1 MEQEKFDVKD
11 VKVYRTKEGTFFEIA
26 VALLLLIAWTIS
38 LCFEWTTPLDFIGI
52 HLHTLSFSLMA
63 VFLMVCAYHPRFIHL
78 NSFGS
83 RGYSNI
89 RQVEIAI
96 RMARV
101 FGVEFALFVL
111 VLNILSVMGIGMS
124 DVVAIPFVIV
134 ILGTT
139 FCFLLLVHKAK

>member
-1 MEQEKFDVKD
+1 M
-11 VKVYRTKEGTFFEIA
+11 
-26 VALLLLIAWTIS
+26 
-38 LCFEWTTPLDFIGI
+38 
-52 HLHTLSFSLMA
+52 
-63 VFLMVCAYHPRFIHL
+63 
-78 NSFGS
+78 
-83 RGYSNI
+83 
-89 RQVEIAI
+89 EIAI

-134 ILGTT
+134 ILGTA